1 MRSEIER
8 RFVGVPAGTVHCA
21 LAGAGEPVLL
31 LHQTPRSWDEY
42 REVLPL
48 LARRR
53 RAIAM
58 DTMGFG
64 DSSRLPAGED
74 NVERWADVAVSLLD
88 ALGIEQ
94 AAVVGHHTGAYV
106 AAEIAVAYPERVR
119 AAVLSSLHV
128 ATREERLAQLGGR
141 APVDDVDRS
150 ADGSHLLEL
159 WRLRARFYPP
169 GTGLLERYLVDCLK
183 AGDLAAE
190 GHRVVARYPS
200 EERIPLLACPVLLI
214 GATADPYAYPSLP
227 LLQAAI
233 PHAAVAV
240 IEGGMVPLP
249 DQLPDRFAAVVERF
263 LDGLDAPAVAL
274 RAVTR
279 KAPGGSS

>member
-1 MRSEIER
+1 
-8 RFVGVPAGTVHCA
+8 VQVPAGTVHCA

-31 LHQTPRSWDEY
+31 LHQTPRSWAEY
-42 REVLPL
+42 RHVLPL

-64 DSSRLPAGED
+64 DSSRLPPGED
-74 NVERWADVAVSLLD
+74 SVERWADVALSLLD

-106 AAEIAVAYPERVR
+106 AAELAVAHPARVR
-119 AAVLSSLHV
+119 AAVLSSLHL
-128 ATREERLAQLGGR
+128 ATKEERLAQAWAR
-141 APVDDVDRS
+141 APVDEV
-150 ADGSHLLEL
+150 APVPDGSHLLEL
-159 WRLRARFYPP
+159 WRLRAPFYPP
-169 GTGLLERYLVDCLK
+169 DAGLLERYIVDCLR

-190 GHRVVARYPS
+190 GHRVAARYPS
-200 EERIPLLACPVLLI
+200 EERLPLLTCPVLLV
-214 GATADPYAYPSLP
+214 GATADPHAYPSLP
-227 LLQAAI
+227 RLREAI

-249 DQLPDRFAAVVERF
+249 DQRPREFAAAVERF
-263 LDGLDAPAVAL
+263 LDGLEPAGGAAPAVRPA
-274 RAVTR
+274 
-279 KAPGGSS
+279 APGGSS